1 MKIAFC
7 SQMGFVGQ
15 ISRNHRNM
23 RVEFAQMCALGATHF
38 PLYSLGTDQ
47 MDKDYDHIIDYGAVS
62 RLLRQ
67 LCLDGEYLLLE
78 TLADDACQRIFDDYA
93 VSAIRLTIEKP
104 EAVAEASWVGIQV
117 YRTRP

>member
-1 MKIAFC
+1 MSHDKVLIHGLEVEC
-7 SQMGFVGQ
+7 VVG
-15 ISRNHRNM
+15 ILPEE
-23 RVEFAQMCALGATHF
+23 RVRTQELR
-38 PLYSLGTDQ
+38 LNVE
-47 MDKDYDHIIDYGAVS
+47 MDVDFSAIQHPKDYDHIIDYGAVS

-104 EAVAEASWVGIQV
+104 EAVAEANWVGIQV